1 MTIVL
6 PGRRSVMSER
16 RPVIRILPAA
26 GLKQDLQTL
35 HDAALKK
42 PQGPEGRLLRVA
54 LNQLARIQQGAPG
67 THPLGYMPSHPDLS
81 DCETT
86 CVGADPNAKPS
97 HRIVWRE
104 RAPQRPGEPVIREI
118 IALGE
123 RANGQAYYMA
133 GQRLVRPPC
142 GLHSRRAGRA
152 ARADC
157 ESLATQA
164 ALDRQF
170 RHAIHER
177 AGPPVRVTKIPV
189 MPAGITGIFLSA
201 GYSLST
207 TRAAAHDPQ

>member
-6 PGRRSVMSER
+6 PSRTSVMSER
-16 RPVIRILPAA
+16 RPVIRILPTA

-35 HDAALKK
+35 HDAALRK

-67 THPLGYMPSHPDLS
+67 THPLGYMPSYPDLS

-86 CVGADPNAKPS
+86 YVGADPNAKPS

-104 RAPQRPGEPVIREI
+104 RAPQGPGEPVIREI

-133 GQRLVRPPC
+133 GQRLGRPVGFTLAELAAQREPIASP
-142 GLHSRRAGRA
+142 SRP
-152 ARADC
+152 
-157 ESLATQA
+157 
-164 ALDRQF
+164 RQ
-170 RHAIHER
+170 RL
-177 AGPPVRVTKIPV
+177 
-189 MPAGITGIFLSA
+189 TGSFDTPSMNEPD
-201 GYSLST
+201 
-207 TRAAAHDPQ
+207 HQFE